1 MLSIPLPQWAVCS
14 WQWAGAKAPLPAYCL
29 LNRRARGR
37 LAVTSIEL
45 SEHVAQL
52 FVVRRFS
59 DVMDVDVADD
69 ALLVDDHDGA
79 LADAFV
85 FFPDAVFLR
94 DFALGMEIGEER
106 VLRDPAD
113 RF

>member
-14 WQWAGAKAPLPAYCL
+14 WQWAGAKAPIAACCPLHTAYPT
-29 LNRRARGR
+29 GEP
-37 LAVTSIEL
+37 VDGSPSSIEL

-106 VLRDPAD
+106 V
-113 RF
+113 